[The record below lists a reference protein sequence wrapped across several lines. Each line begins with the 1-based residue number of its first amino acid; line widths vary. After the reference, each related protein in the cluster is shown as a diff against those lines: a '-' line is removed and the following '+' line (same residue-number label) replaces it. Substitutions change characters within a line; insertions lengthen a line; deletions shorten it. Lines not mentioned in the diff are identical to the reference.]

1 MSSFERSNGKA
12 NRRGSVRLSEW
23 LDRVKER
30 MDMSLSTCEKCG
42 GNIPLGPDAT
52 NRCEKCGEFVFG
64 NGLHP
69 AKKPMSGGFSLDK
82 FMAGVSKEDGEALCE
97 MLDAMEA
104 EKRLNGW
111 TPVSNPP
118 APGHYLTFGSEEGI
132 HTMAYTHET
141 WFCHGHRETP
151 THWMQLPEPPAA

>member
-1 MSSFERSNGKA
+1 
-12 NRRGSVRLSEW
+12 
-23 LDRVKER
+23 
-30 MDMSLSTCEKCG
+30 MSLSTCEVCG
-42 GNIPLGPDAT
+42 GHIPLGPDAS
-52 NRCEKCGEFVFG
+52 NCCEQCGAFVFPG
-64 NGLHP
+64 IHP
-69 AKKPMSGGFSLDK
+69 AKKPMEGGFSLDK
-82 FMAGVSKEDGEALCE
+82 FLSGITKEDAEALGE
-97 MLDAMEA
+97 MFDQMEA

-151 THWMQLPEPPAA
+151 THWMPLPEPPAA